1 MKSYA
6 LIFRMDL
13 VTTEN
18 QPTNEQMNEYMKMWG
33 RWMNSMAT
41 KNQLLEGGNHFSKEG
56 RVVRS
61 AEQVTEGPYVANN
74 ESVAGY
80 ILVAAASFEE
90 AVELA
95 MSCPILAG
103 YGNSVEVR
111 ELAAP

>member
-13 VTTEN
+13 VTPEK
-18 QPTNEQMNEYMKMWG
+18 QPTNEQMKEYMKMWG
-33 RWMNSMAT
+33 RWINAMAT

-61 AEQVTEGPYVANN
+61 AGQVAEGPYVAHA

-80 ILVAAASFEE
+80 VLVAATGFDE

-95 MSCPILAG
+95 KSCPILAG
-103 YGNSVEVR
+103 NGNSVEVR

>member
-1 MKSYA
+1 MKTYA

-13 VTTEN
+13 DTPEK

-33 RWMNSMAT
+33 RWIDAIAT

-56 RVVRS
+56 RVIRP
-61 AEQVTEGPYVANN
+61 AEQVTEGPYVANA

-95 MSCPILAG
+95 KSCPILAG
-103 YGNSVEVR
+103 DGNSVEIR